1 MGIELSLKGYHAL
14 VCGASAGIG
23 RAGALA
29 LASLGAEVTA
39 LARREAR
46 LVELVQEL
54 RDAGAPR
61 ARYRVADLEQRGALA
76 TTVREL
82 LDEHGPIHV
91 LVNNSGGP
99 PSGPLLEA
107 DEGDFLAPL
116 GRHLFASH
124 QLVKALLP
132 GMVEAGYGRIVNVI
146 SLSVREPIVGLGVS
160 NTVRGAMAS
169 WSKTLAKELP
179 DCVTINNVLPGFTDT
194 SRLRSLGE
202 QLAERGGTTVEAV
215 AEGWLANVPA
225 GRLGRP
231 AELGAT
237 IAFLA
242 TPAAAYVR
250 GVSLPVD
257 GGRLNGI

>member
-23 RAGALA
+23 RAAALA

-39 LARREAR
+39 VARREEQLAD
-46 LVELVQEL
+46 LVPDLL
-54 RDAGAPR
+54 AAGAPA
-61 ARYRVADLEQRGALA
+61 ARYRVCDLERRDELA
-76 TTVREL
+76 GVVEGL
-82 LDEHGPIHV
+82 IAEHGPVHV
-91 LVNNSGGP
+91 LVNNTGGP

-107 DEGDFLAPL
+107 DEADFLAPL

-124 QLVKALLP
+124 LLVKALLP
-132 GMVEAGYGRIVNVI
+132 GMVEAGFGRIVNVI

-160 NTVRGAMAS
+160 NTIRGAMAS

-179 DCVTINNVLPGFTDT
+179 ECVTINNVLPGYTDT
-194 SRLRSLGE
+194 GRLRSLGE
-202 QLAERGGTTVEAV
+202 QLAARGGTTVEAIG
-215 AEGWLANVPA
+215 EQWIDKVPA
-225 GRLGRP
+225 ARLGRP

-242 TPAAAYVR
+242 TPAAAYIR

>member
-1 MGIELSLKGYHAL
+1 MTVEMSLDGKHAL

-39 LARREAR
+39 LARRGEALEA
-46 LVELVQEL
+46 LVPELL
-54 RDAGAPR
+54 AAGAPR
-61 ARYRVADLEQRGALA
+61 ARGLVADLERRAELGDTIGRLLA
-76 TTVREL
+76 
-82 LDEHGPIHV
+82 EHGPVHV
-91 LVNNSGGP
+91 LVNNTGGP

-107 DEGDFLAPL
+107 EEEDFLVPI

-124 QLVKALLP
+124 LLVRALLP

-160 NTVRGAMAS
+160 NTIRGAMAS

-179 DCVTINNVLPGFTDT
+179 ACVTVNNVLPGYTDT
-194 SRLRSLGE
+194 GRLRSLQE
-202 QLAERGGTTVEAV
+202 QLAERGGTTLDAV
-215 AEGWLANVPA
+215 AEGWIANTPA
-225 GRLGRP
+225 RRLGRP
-231 AELGAT
+231 DELGAA

-242 TPAAAYVR
+242 SPAAAFIR

>member
-39 LARREAR
+39 LARREEQLAD
-46 LVELVQEL
+46 LVPELL
-54 RDAGAPR
+54 AAGAPA
-61 ARYRVADLEQRGALA
+61 ARYRVADLEHRDDLA
-76 TTVREL
+76 AVAASL
-82 LDEHGPIHV
+82 IADHGPVHV
-91 LVNNSGGP
+91 LVNNAGGP

-107 DEGDFLAPL
+107 DEADFLAPL

-124 QLVKALLP
+124 LLVRTLLP
-132 GMVEAGYGRIVNVI
+132 GMVQAGYGRIVNVI

-160 NTVRGAMAS
+160 NTIRGAMAS

-194 SRLRSLGE
+194 ERLQSLGA
-202 QLAERGGTTVEAV
+202 QLAARGGTTPEAI

-225 GRLGRP
+225 GRLGQP

-242 TPAAAYVR
+242 TPAAAYIR